1 MLDTRNLIDV
11 LIADDHY
18 HEREGL
24 KQSLLYAE
32 NIRVVAEA
40 SSAQEAFQKTVAL
53 RPDVV
58 IMDLDW
64 YGDRTAG
71 ITAIQKIKQQMP
83 RAKVLVVTNF
93 PELIESAR
101 AVGADVAVT
110 KDALINGETIAA
122 RIWDAY
128 STDEFDVVP
137 PADGEILSVRERQ
150 VLDAMRR
157 GLETPEIA
165 RELFIADATVKKH
178 REHIREK
185 LGAKNAAEAV
195 FIGLKLGL
203 IPFTSQNE
211 N

>member
-1 MLDTRNLIDV
+1 MLDTRILIDV

-24 KQSLLYAE
+24 KQSLLFAE
-32 NIRVVAEA
+32 NIRVVDVA
-40 SSAQEAFQKTVAL
+40 SSAQEALQKTIAL
-53 RPDVV
+53 DPDVV
-58 IMDLDW
+58 MMDLDW

-71 ITAIQKIKQQMP
+71 ITAIQKIKEQMP
-83 RAKVLVVTNF
+83 HVKILVITNF
-93 PELIESAR
+93 RELIESAR
-101 AVGADVAVT
+101 AARADVAVT

-128 STDEFDVVP
+128 CTDEFDVVP
-137 PADGEILSVRERQ
+137 ATDDEILSIRERQ

-157 GLETPEIA
+157 GLETPDIA
-165 RELFIADATVKKH
+165 RELFIAETTVKKH

-185 LGAKNAAEAV
+185 LRVKNAPEAV
-195 FIGLKLGL
+195 FRGFELGL
-203 IPFTSQNE
+203 IPFTAREE